1 MAGVVTKHLFD
12 LIAKQVEDQMLV
24 GGLSKEGKR
33 KKACDLAIGN
43 ILRKAMRMPHLKP
56 KISTRVGGSTTTMAF
71 VPEMGVLAFGR

>member
-33 KKACDLAIGN
+33 KKEKEKGLVI
-43 ILRKAMRMPHLKP
+43 
-56 KISTRVGGSTTTMAF
+56 
-71 VPEMGVLAFGR
+71 